1 MDLEG
6 YHKASM
12 VTKKLHQL
20 TCTAGNNLQVHLKSL
35 PAIPL
40 HLEHQDS
47 LLLGLLQL
55 DAQGVSFT
63 GTALMPML
71 TT

>member
-6 YHKASM
+6 CHKASL

-20 TCTAGNNLQVHLKSL
+20 TCTADNNRVRLKNL
-35 PAIPL
+35 PAMPL

-55 DAQGVSFT
+55 DAQGVSFM
-63 GTALMPML
+63 GTALMAML